1 MVRFASLSLIAVI
14 LLFGRAAPALAE
26 VVVVQPQDASS
37 PMIVQTKPPTVVV
50 VKQKRAP
57 DTAVTASPQPP
68 PRERKLG
75 LHFDVGGT
83 LGSQVDMGGFNGAIR
98 FRPKPHLGLDL
109 GSGYFVGNDYQG
121 FHRTEV
127 PVATNLLLFANP
139 QHKLQVY
146 FLLGPGMSFARVD
159 TIDGSRRMTYVGGQ
173 AGMGLELRL
182 AKAFALNF
190 DARGVLRYRVN
201 DDPRP
206 EFIDGTRSTNLS
218 GGALLTFGAT
228 FYF

>member
-1 MVRFASLSLIAVI
+1 MVRFASLSLIACSLV
-14 LLFGRAAPALAE
+14 FGRTVPAHAE
-26 VVVVQPQDASS
+26 VVVVQPQDTSS

-50 VKQKRAP
+50 VKQRH
-57 DTAVTASPQPP
+57 ASEGPVVQSPKP
-68 PRERKLG
+68 APRERKVG

-83 LGSQVDMGGFNGAIR
+83 LGPQVSMGGFNGAIR
-98 FRPKPHLGLDL
+98 FRPNPHIGIDL

-121 FHRTEV
+121 FYRTEV
-127 PVATNLLLFANP
+127 PVTTNLLLFVNP

-146 FLLGPGMSFARVD
+146 FLLGPGMSFGHVD
-159 TIDGSRRMTYVGGQ
+159 TFDGSRRMTYVGGQ
-173 AGMGLELRL
+173 AGLGLELRL

-190 DARGVLRYRVN
+190 DARGVLRHRID

-206 EFIDGTRSTNLS
+206 EFIDDTQSTDTS